1 MTTPAAI
8 ATPLPAPA
16 LMESPAPAIS
26 PTAALTSG
34 LAAGDETAFREFH
47 AEYFGRLL
55 RYQLVLARGDE
66 QSAREALQE
75 TFTRVAR
82 KVRRF
87 DDEAAFWSWL
97 TVLARSAAAD
107 GGRRR
112 SRYRAMLQSLR
123 PSWLR
128 PPAEPVPEADTRLH
142 EYLDDALAVLA
153 PEDRALI
160 EAKYFSQATVRELAA
175 QHGLTEKAVESRLL
189 RLRRQLRERILR
201 SLRHEKSV

>member
-26 PTAALTSG
+26 PTAVLTSG
-34 LAAGDETAFREFH
+34 LAVGDETAFREFH
-47 AEYFGRLL
+47 TRYFGRLL

-66 QSAREALQE
+66 QSARDALQE

-87 DDEAAFWSWL
+87 DDEVAFWSWL
-97 TVLARSAAAD
+97 AVVARSAAVD

-123 PSWLR
+123 PGWLR
-128 PPAEPVPEADTRLH
+128 SAAGSVPEADARLH
-142 EYLDDALAVLA
+142 EYLDDALVALA
-153 PEDRALI
+153 PADRALI
-160 EAKYFSQATVRELAA
+160 EAKYIFQATVRELAA
-175 QHGLTEKAVESRLL
+175 QHCLTEKAVESRLL

-201 SLRHEKSV
+201 SLRHEESI

>member
-16 LMESPAPAIS
+16 LMESPASAIS
-26 PTAALTSG
+26 PTALLTSG

-47 AEYFGRLL
+47 AQYFGRLL
-55 RYQLVLARGDE
+55 RYHLVLAHGDE
-66 QSAREALQE
+66 QSARDALQE

-82 KVRRF
+82 KARRF
-87 DDEAAFWSWL
+87 DDEAVFWSWL
-97 TVLARSAAAD
+97 TVIARSAAVD

-112 SRYRAMLQSLR
+112 SRYWAMLKRLSPGFVRL
-123 PSWLR
+123 PCKT
-128 PPAEPVPEADTRLH
+128 VPEADEQLH
-142 EYLDDALAVLA
+142 EHLDQALGALTS
-153 PEDRALI
+153 EDRALI
-160 EAKYFSQATVRELAA
+160 EAKYFSQETVRDLAA

-201 SLRHEKSV
+201 SLRHDESI